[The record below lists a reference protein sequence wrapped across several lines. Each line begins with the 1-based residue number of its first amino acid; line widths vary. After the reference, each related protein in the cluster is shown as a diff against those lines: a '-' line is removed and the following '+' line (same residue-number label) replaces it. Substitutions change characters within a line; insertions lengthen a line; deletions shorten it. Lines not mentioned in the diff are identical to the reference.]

1 MWANMHAISLNTRH
15 RCNDRVNIYFHNNYF
30 IGYTMHVCSLLLRQL
45 AVILLAAVTI
55 VVQTAPDNAQGRDL
69 AGMELHG

>member
-1 MWANMHAISLNTRH
+1 
-15 RCNDRVNIYFHNNYF
+15 
-30 IGYTMHVCSLLLRQL
+30 MHVCSLLLRQL